1 MGMAYTGNPRTSERT
16 STTRTRRYFGSQI
29 ITNFFFHRYVSRI
42 LSRELLKNKTNV
54 IEKTREIAAGDRSR
68 FFVLSGHETT
78 IGSFFKMIPLL
89 STLKSEFCNL

>member
-1 MGMAYTGNPRTSERT
+1 MGMAYTGNPRTSERA

-54 IEKTREIAAGDRSR
+54 IGKL
-68 FFVLSGHETT
+68 VKLQQETVQD
-78 IGSFFKMIPLL
+78 LL
-89 STLKSEFCNL
+89 YKLGMKPHTYSITTWPR